1 MLARLLRRL
10 LLGQLLVGAL
20 LGWLI
25 AKLTGVSF
33 WLVAATAL
41 LLPLATTLLVVI
53 ASGIKSRAPG
63 ANALWWRSLLSEYRA
78 SVRVFLWQQPRAK
91 HFGVQLAPA
100 GLPPSSSSTVKSR
113 IPVLLVHGYLC
124 NQRVWDVMTRSLRRA
139 GHPVMALNL
148 EPLFASID
156 SYAPRIEQA
165 VMELCRQ
172 TGAEKVALIGHSMG
186 GLAIRAWMRAYGSNH
201 VARVITLGTPHVGTQ
216 IARHTRTTNGKQ
228 MAWQSAWLQALAAS
242 ETAATRSLMR
252 IGLTPQDNIVYPQ
265 REQALEGV
273 PITVFEGLGHLELCL
288 SSAVIVWVLQQ
299 LDAVSPR

>member
-53 ASGIKSRAPG
+53 ASAIKSRAPG

-156 SYAPRIEQA
+156 SYAPHVEQA